1 MVLPARTPREA
12 FILRRIAVSQS
23 LQCVTDAH
31 LDVRIRGVDGT
42 TPITVIL
49 NRLIPAPLS
58 APTPLAFTLR
68 MIWHTVRQESGWIA
82 RTGTYYYTL
91 HDERHEILAYHW
103 HPEQTPSIAFPH
115 LHLEA
120 GAGVQRA
127 ELTRAHL
134 PTGGV
139 TLTAFLRMAIRDF
152 GVEPRR
158 NDWQNV
164 LEHNEAE
171 PVTTRDTQQ

>member
-12 FILRRIAVSQS
+12 LILRRIAVSQS
-23 LQCVTDAH
+23 LQCVTDAY
-31 LDVRIRGVDGT
+31 LDVRIRGADGT

-49 NRLIPAPLS
+49 NRLIPAPLP

-68 MIWHTVRQESGWIA
+68 MIWHTVQQESGWIA

-103 HPEQTPSIAFPH
+103 HPEQTPNVTFPH

-120 GAGVQRA
+120 GAGVQRD

-139 TLTAFLRMAIRDF
+139 TLAAFLRMAIHDF
-152 GVEPRR
+152 SVEPRR
-158 NDWQNV
+158 DDWQNV

-171 PVTTRDTQQ
+171 LATIGDVQQ